1 MLLCIL
7 LYNRSSTKS
16 PRCKGGCCS
25 CRYPPPHMR
34 CMNPP
39 PSHMPCMYP
48 PPHMTCTHAAM
59 HAFCSCRYPPPHM
72 PCSSMHVSSS
82 SYDMHAFRA
91 GVAHP
96 RYPQVFF
103 RFFFSSSSF
112 RFRFFLFYC
121 SCSCL
126 GRKIPAKDWAN
137 PRYLQGLL
145 YSFIFFPLI
154 RGRSMLE

>member
-48 PPHMTCTHAAM
+48 PPHMTRTHADM
-59 HAFCSCRYPPPHM
+59 HACCSCRYPPPHM

-103 RFFFSSSSF
+103 RFFSLLLPFVFDSF
-112 RFRFFLFYC
+112 CFIVLVPRTQDSCEGLGEPALSAGFIIFFYLFFL
-121 SCSCL
+121 
-126 GRKIPAKDWAN
+126 D
-137 PRYLQGLL
+137 PRTQHA
-145 YSFIFFPLI
+145 
-154 RGRSMLE
+154 